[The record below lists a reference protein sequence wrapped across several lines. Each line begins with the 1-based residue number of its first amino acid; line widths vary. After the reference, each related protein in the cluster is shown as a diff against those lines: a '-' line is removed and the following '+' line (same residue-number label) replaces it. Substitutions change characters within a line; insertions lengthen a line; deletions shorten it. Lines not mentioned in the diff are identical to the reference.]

1 MIFIRKDTNSSAVG
15 LAEKNE
21 PQRFEKAF
29 TGIPRE
35 AWHVFENPDEC
46 LDLVKAAVKRN
57 S

>member
-1 MIFIRKDTNSSAVG
+1 MIFIRKDTNSAAFG

-29 TGIPRE
+29 TGIPRD
-35 AWHVFENPDEC
+35 AWHVFEDPDEC
-46 LDLVKAAVKRN
+46 LDLVKKAVQRN